1 MNIPYFSQIKDII
14 ALFDSTRDNRYFVFG
29 SAVRSDIFHD
39 IDLAVEGNKQSK
51 KKIETLRELFYD
63 ASIPYKVDVVDM
75 DSADSDFREYVL
87 EKEKKIW
94 I

>member
-1 MNIPYFSQIKDII
+1 MNIPYLSQIKDTI
-14 ALFDSTRDNRYFVFG
+14 ASFDSMRDNRYFVFG
-29 SAVRSDIFHD
+29 SAVRSDKFHD
-39 IDLAVEGNKQSK
+39 IDLAVEGNRKSNK
-51 KKIETLRELFYD
+51 RIEILRDLFYD

-75 DSADSDFREYVL
+75 DSADPDFREYVL